1 MVEGAGPAGELGV
14 GIVGVGSASS
24 WAREAHVPAVHAAP
38 GLRLRAVATRDAA
51 TVAQTAAE
59 LGADV
64 GYADAQDLVDDP
76 SVDVVTVGVPVP
88 AHRDLILA
96 ALAAGR
102 HVVTEW
108 PVGTS
113 TAQTAELAA
122 AATAAGVRT
131 AVDLQARLAPAAVR
145 ARRLLADGALGRVT
159 AVSVYSSTA
168 AFGPV
173 VPAGARYLEDPK
185 SGMNLTTIQAAHT
198 LDLVASLFGGLASFA
213 TLRTVQHPDVTVAG
227 SDPVDHL
234 RRTVPDHVLVQGRLL
249 SGAALAVEVSGGR
262 APEAPFRLEV
272 RGERGSLVLSGGGP
286 RGFQASRLRLERD
299 GSVEVLDEAGTQDL
313 PDPVV
318 NVARVYATFAAELRG
333 GGTGESESAPDFD
346 DALRL
351 AHLLDDLVRSDEER
365 RTVEPPA
372 PWPR

>member
-1 MVEGAGPAGELGV
+1 MTEDSRATSELGV

-24 WAREAHVPAVHAAP
+24 WAREAHVAAVHATP
-38 GLRLRAVATRDAA
+38 GLRLRAVATRDPV
-51 TVAQTAAE
+51 TVERTAAE

-64 GYADAQDLVDDP
+64 GYGDAQQLVEDP

-96 ALAAGR
+96 ALAAGK

-113 TAQTAELAA
+113 TEQTGELAA
-122 AATAAGVRT
+122 AAAAAGVRT

-159 AVSVYSSTA
+159 SVSVYSSTA

-173 VPAGARYLEDPK
+173 VPAGARYLEDPA
-185 SGMNLTTIQAAHT
+185 SGMNLTTIQTAHT
-198 LDLVASLFGGLASFA
+198 LDLVASLVGGLASFA
-213 TLRTVQHPDVTVAG
+213 ALRTVQHPDVTVAG
-227 SDPVDHL
+227 TDPTVHL
-234 RRTVPDHVLVQGRLL
+234 RRTVPDHVLVQGRLV

-262 APEAPFRLEV
+262 APEAPFRLDV
-272 RGERGSLVLSGGGP
+272 RGERGSLVLTGGGP
-286 RGFQASRLRLERD
+286 RGFQASRLQLWRD
-299 GSVEVLDEAGTQDL
+299 GSVEPLDEAATQDL
-313 PDPVV
+313 PEPVV
-318 NVARVYATFAAELRG
+318 NVAQVYVALAAEIRG
-333 GGTGESESAPDFD
+333 EGGTAPDFE

-351 AHLLDDLVRSDEER
+351 AHLLDDLVRSAGER
-365 RTVEPPA
+365 RTVEPTA